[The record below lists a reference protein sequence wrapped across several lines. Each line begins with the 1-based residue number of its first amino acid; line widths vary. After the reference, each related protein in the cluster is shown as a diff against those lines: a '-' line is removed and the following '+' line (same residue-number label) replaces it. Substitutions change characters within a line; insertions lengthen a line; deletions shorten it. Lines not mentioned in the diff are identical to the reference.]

1 MAMIP
6 SRFERIQWNTFEEN
20 ACSPAVDEAARGLRL
35 AAPTRVSAG
44 PDAVLPVAGVYQVGA
59 RFLNRFRSMR
69 NEITVV
75 AVDAAT
81 HVPRSANLLEEGF
94 DAEPSGFDPADP
106 DLDDIVITGHF
117 NLDLYRWMDGLS
129 RAPGRYHVFATV
141 GDVVSNVVT
150 IEIEIEIDTE
160 AAS

>member
-1 MAMIP
+1 MAMTP
-6 SRFERIQWNTFEEN
+6 SRFERVRWNTFEEN
-20 ACSPAVDEAARGLRL
+20 ACSPELDEAARGLRL
-35 AAPTRVSAG
+35 AAPERVTSG

-59 RFLNRFRSMR
+59 RFLNRFHSMR

-81 HVPRSANLLEEGF
+81 HAPRSTNLLEEGF

-106 DLDDIVITGHF
+106 DLDDIVITGYF
-117 NLDLYRWMDGLS
+117 NLDLFRWIEGLP

-150 IEIEIEIDTE
+150 IEVS
-160 AAS
+160 AS